1 MAAADGPAFDQIRY
15 KKYGIRNMTTQE
27 TIELFNKYVI
37 ANYSRLPRVIVK
49 GEGCYMYDADGNK
62 ILDMFPGWAVSAI
75 GHCHPRVVDALRKQ
89 AGELLHIDNTFYSEQ
104 QGQLAKLLS
113 ERAFGGKC
121 FFCNSG
127 AEANEAALKLARLH
141 TSQEKYKF
149 ITAEGSFHGR
159 TLATLAA
166 TAQPKHHEGL
176 LPLMPGFTYVPFND
190 IAALESAFSNEV
202 AAVMVEP
209 IQGEGGINIASKEYL
224 QTIRRLCD
232 ENTALLIFDEVTTGI
247 GRTGKWFAYQH
258 FDVEPD
264 IMTMAKALGGGVAI
278 GAMMAREE
286 VAASLVPG
294 KHASTFGG
302 NALVC
307 AAAVAV
313 IEAIEEENLLQN
325 AAEMGQY
332 IKDKLEQLK
341 QKHSTINSVRGVG
354 LMIGVQLT
362 GPGKEIVDKCMEKGL
377 RINCTQGTVLRFMS
391 PMIATKE
398 QIDQA
403 IEILDIVLTE
413 GE

>member
-1 MAAADGPAFDQIRY
+1 
-15 KKYGIRNMTTQE
+15 MTTQE

-37 ANYSRLPRVIVK
+37 ANYGRLPRVIIK

-75 GHCHPRVVDALRKQ
+75 GHCHPRVVEALRKQ
-89 AGELLHIDNTFYSEQ
+89 AGELLHIDNTFYSEA
-104 QGQLAKLLS
+104 QGKLAKLLS

-159 TLATLAA
+159 TLATLTA

-176 LPLMPGFTYVPFND
+176 LPLLPGFTYVPFND

-209 IQGEGGINIASKEYL
+209 IQGEGGINLASKEYL

-232 ENTALLIFDEVTTGI
+232 ENAALLIFDEVTTGV

-278 GAMMAREE
+278 GAMMASEE

-313 IEAIEEENLLQN
+313 IEAIEQENLLEN
-325 AAEMGQY
+325 AAELGRY
-332 IKDKLEQLK
+332 TRDKLEQLK
-341 QKHSTINSVRGVG
+341 QKHSIIDAVRGIG
-354 LMIGVQLT
+354 LMIGIQLT
-362 GPGKEIVDKCMEKGL
+362 GPGKEIVDECLEKGL
-377 RINCTQGTVLRFMS
+377 RINCTQGTVLRLMP
-391 PMIATKE
+391 PMIATKG
-398 QIDQA
+398 QIDKA
-403 IEILDIVLTE
+403 IEILDTVLKD

>member
-1 MAAADGPAFDQIRY
+1 
-15 KKYGIRNMTTQE
+15 MTTKE
-27 TIELFNKYVI
+27 TIELFDKYVI
-37 ANYSRLPRVIVK
+37 GNYSRLPRVIVK
-49 GEGCYMYDADGNK
+49 GQGCYLYDADGNE

-75 GHCHPRVVDALRKQ
+75 GHCHPKVVEALRKQ
-89 AGELLHIDNTFYSEQ
+89 AGELLHIDNTFYSEP
-104 QGQLAKLLS
+104 QGELAKLLS

-141 TSQEKYKF
+141 TSEGKYKF

-159 TLATLAA
+159 TFATLTA

-176 LPLMPGFTYVPFND
+176 LPLLPGFIYIPFND
-190 IAALESAFSNEV
+190 VAVLESAFSDEV

-209 IQGEGGINIASKEYL
+209 IQGEGGINIATDEFLK
-224 QTIRRLCD
+224 TIRRLCD
-232 ENTALLIFDEVTTGI
+232 ESGAVMIFDEVQTGM

-264 IMTMAKALGGGVAI
+264 IMTIAKALGGGVAI
-278 GAMMAREE
+278 GAMMAKDE

-313 IEAIEEENLLQN
+313 IEAIEEENLLEN
-325 AAEMGQY
+325 ASRLGRYTM
-332 IKDKLEQLK
+332 DKLLQLK
-341 QKHSTINSVRGVG
+341 QKHNIIDSVRGIG
-354 LMIGVQLT
+354 FMIGVQLT
-362 GPGKEIVDKCMEKGL
+362 GPGSEIVDKCLDRGL
-377 RINCTQGTVLRFMS
+377 RINCTQGTVLRFMP
-391 PMIATKE
+391 PMIAAKD
-398 QIDQA
+398 QIDKA
-403 IEILDIVLTE
+403 VDILDTVLTE
-413 GE
+413 RE

>member
-1 MAAADGPAFDQIRY
+1 M
-15 KKYGIRNMTTQE
+15 NTQE
-27 TIELFNKYVI
+27 TINLFDKYVI
-37 ANYSRLPRVIVK
+37 ANYGRLPRVIVK
-49 GEGCYMYDADGNK
+49 GEGCYLFDGDGNK

-75 GHCHPRVVDALRKQ
+75 GHCHPKVVEALRKQ
-89 AGELLHIDNTFYSEQ
+89 AGELLHIDNTFYSEP
-104 QGQLAKLLS
+104 QGKLAKLLS

-159 TLATLAA
+159 TFATMSA
-166 TAQPKHHEGL
+166 TAQTKHHEGL
-176 LPLMPGFTYVPFND
+176 LPLLPGFVYVPFND
-190 IAALESAFSNEV
+190 IVALESAFSDEV

-209 IQGEGGINIASKEYL
+209 IQGEGGINIADAEYL
-224 QTIRRLCD
+224 QAIRRLCD
-232 ENTALLIFDEVTTGI
+232 ENGALLIFEEVTTGL

-258 FDVEPD
+258 YDVEPD

-278 GAMMAREE
+278 GAMMATEE

-307 AAAVAV
+307 AAGVAV
-313 IEAIEEENLLQN
+313 IEAIEQENLLQN
-325 AAEMGQY
+325 AVDIGQH
-332 IKDKLEQLK
+332 IKNKLEQLK
-341 QKHSTINSVRGVG
+341 QKHSIIESVRSVG
-354 LMIGVQLT
+354 LMVGIQLST
-362 GPGKEIVDKCMEKGL
+362 SGAEIVNKCLEKGL
-377 RINCTQGTVLRFMS
+377 RINCTQATVLRFMP
-391 PMIATKE
+391 PMIATKD

-403 IEILDIVLTE
+403 IEIFDTVLTE
-413 GE
+413 DE